1 MHRKYRIAI
10 ADDDPAVRATL
21 RTQLTGAGH
30 DVIVETSS
38 TQELV
43 ERCAANAAEGV
54 ELVIVDIKMEGIS
67 GIEATEA
74 VLGNRNVPVIIVSD
88 FADDQLIEQAV
99 AHRAS
104 AYLLKPIRSGEL
116 EAAIQMAVQRFEE
129 LQTSHMETESMR
141 QALEDRK
148 VVERAKGVLMRQ
160 RALDEFSAFEYLQ
173 QLARKHRLKLV
184 EVAKSIN
191 LADQALN
198 DR

>member
-21 RTQLTGAGH
+21 CTQLTGAGH
-30 DVIVETSS
+30 EVIVEASS

-54 ELVIVDIKMEGIS
+54 ELVIIDIKMEGIS

-104 AYLLKPIRSGEL
+104 AYLLKPIRSSEL
-116 EAAIQMAVQRFEE
+116 QAAIQMAVQRFEE
-129 LQTSHMETESMR
+129 LQTSHMET
-141 QALEDRK
+141 A
-148 VVERAKGVLMRQ
+148 
-160 RALDEFSAFEYLQ
+160 
-173 QLARKHRLKLV
+173 
-184 EVAKSIN
+184 
-191 LADQALN
+191 
-198 DR
+198 